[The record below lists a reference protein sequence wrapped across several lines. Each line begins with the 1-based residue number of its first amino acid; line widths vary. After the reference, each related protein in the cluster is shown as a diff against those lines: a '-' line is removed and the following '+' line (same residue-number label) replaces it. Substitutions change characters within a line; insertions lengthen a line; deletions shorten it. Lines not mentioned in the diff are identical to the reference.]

1 MGSLPPPSLD
11 LSSIDHNSLKNGGSS
26 HQEISRDNLLNLFTS
41 QQDLL
46 NHFFKHLDLSQ
57 TLDFS
62 RILLSTTGTVF
73 FTGVGKSAFV
83 ANKVSQTLVSLSF
96 RSSFL
101 SPLDALHGDIGAL
114 SPRDVLVFFSKSGAT
129 EELLRLVP
137 CARAKGAFLVS
148 LTSVSG
154 NPLAGVCDMNVHLPL
169 QRELCPFNLAPVT
182 STAIQMVFG
191 DTIAVALMAA
201 RNLSKEEYAANHPA
215 GRIGKSLIF
224 KVKDVMKK
232 QEELPVCKEGDLIM
246 DQLVE
251 LTSKGCGCLL
261 VVDEHYRL
269 IGTFTDGD
277 LRRTLKASGEAI
289 FKLSVGEMC
298 NRKPRTIGPETM
310 AVEAMKKMESPPSP
324 VQFLPVVNED
334 NTLIGIV
341 TLHGLVSAGL

>member
-1 MGSLPPPSLD
+1 MGSLPPPYLD
-11 LSSIDHNSLKNGGSS
+11 FSSANQGNEHH
-26 HQEISRDNLLNLFTS
+26 HQEISKDNLLAFFKS

-62 RILLSTTGTVF
+62 RILLSTSGTVF

-83 ANKVSQTLVSLSF
+83 ANKICQTLISLSF

-114 SPRDVLVFFSKSGAT
+114 SSSDVLVLFSKSGYT

-137 CARAKGAFLVS
+137 CAKARGAFLVS
-148 LTSVSG
+148 LTSVPG

-201 RNLSKEEYAANHPA
+201 RNLTKEEYGANHPA

-232 QEELPVCKEGDLIM
+232 KEELPVCKEGDLVM

-251 LTSKGCGCLL
+251 LTSKGCG
-261 VVDEHYRL
+261 
-269 IGTFTDGD
+269 
-277 LRRTLKASGEAI
+277 TLKASGEAI

-298 NRKPRTIGPETM
+298 NRIPRTIGPETM

-324 VQFLPVVNED
+324 VQFLPVVNEE

>member
-1 MGSLPPPSLD
+1 
-11 LSSIDHNSLKNGGSS
+11 
-26 HQEISRDNLLNLFTS
+26 
-41 QQDLL
+41 
-46 NHFFKHLDLSQ
+46 
-57 TLDFS
+57 
-62 RILLSTTGTVF
+62 
-73 FTGVGKSAFV
+73 
-83 ANKVSQTLVSLSF
+83 
-96 RSSFL
+96 
-101 SPLDALHGDIGAL
+101 
-114 SPRDVLVFFSKSGAT
+114 
-129 EELLRLVP
+129 
-137 CARAKGAFLVS
+137 
-148 LTSVSG
+148 
-154 NPLAGVCDMNVHLPL
+154 MNVHLPL

-201 RNLSKEEYAANHPA
+201 RNLTKEKYGANHPA

-232 QEELPVCKEGDLIM
+232 KEELPVCKGDLVM

-251 LTSKGCGCLL
+251 LTSKG
-261 VVDEHYRL
+261 Y
-269 IGTFTDGD
+269 GD

-298 NRKPRTIGPETM
+298 NRIPRTIGPETM

-324 VQFLPVVNED
+324 VQFLPVVNEE